1 MSAPGDQITQL
12 YWDWTRPSQ
21 TAKLWQNESIGGDGF
36 SKCVPDGPFA
46 YAKGGW
52 NISVAENLI
61 LPFDELLAEL
71 PGSSADVAKAMGSLS
86 PSCLVRQFSVFGTL
100 IEKNPTLP
108 TSNHVEETLQIV
120 AYDSWPYDKN
130 SLGSVSFRNVLA
142 HILSLSTCHVSIHHL
157 SISIFY

>member
-1 MSAPGDQITQL
+1 M
-12 YWDWTRPSQ
+12 Q
-21 TAKLWQNESIGGDGF
+21 TAWLWQPESIGGDGF
-36 SKCVPDGPFA
+36 GKCVPDGPFA

-71 PGSSADVAKAMGSLS
+71 PSSSADVEMGALS

-100 IEKNPTLP
+100 IGKNPTLP

-130 SLGSVSFRNVLA
+130 SLGSVSFRNVLEQ
-142 HILSLSTCHVSIHHL
+142 IHL
-157 SISIFY
+157 